1 MLPRLSLP
9 LQREVGSFLTRPKV
23 IPFRAGLAVAAIIA
37 ESPWAK
43 AWVEAGCPE
52 GPAAGS
58 GQAEQGR
65 KRRRVEIVPGEERK
79 NVQAVPA
86 R

>member
-1 MLPRLSLP
+1 VLPRLSLQ

-23 IPFRAGLAVAAIIA
+23 VPFRAGLAVAAIIA

-52 GPAAGS
+52 GPADGS

-65 KRRRVEIVPGEERK
+65 QRRRVETAPGEERK
-79 NVQAVPA
+79 AAAQTPPS
-86 R
+86 